1 MMGSAQYGHI
11 IKHLEPEHLDALPLP
26 LPRDN
31 LLEVFQHDGRD
42 VLEKRNKA
50 WALQSKAE
58 DIFASHVGPISDSF
72 SSEIGFSARA
82 SEFNVGRRR
91 LEAAYHSPTATA
103 ILKRF
108 SDAGLDVEQL
118 SSVTDGV
125 WWIPRFKR
133 IFGSEGTA
141 YLSADEL
148 FSINPPITKRV
159 LIEQAENSS
168 DYFVKAGWIV
178 MACSG
183 QTYGLNGSV
192 SLMTKR
198 HETAFFSHDLVRIV
212 PKVALI
218 RPGYLFTVLGHPK
231 LGRPLVIRN
240 AYGTSIPHLEPADI
254 AMTPIVRL
262 GKRIEGQIAD
272 AMEEAIEMR
281 VEADVLENELTLKAT
296 KLIERLLSG
305 DINSFNVS
313 GESERT

>member
-1 MMGSAQYGHI
+1 
-11 IKHLEPEHLDALPLP
+11 
-26 LPRDN
+26 
-31 LLEVFQHDGRD
+31 
-42 VLEKRNKA
+42 
-50 WALQSKAE
+50 
-58 DIFASHVGPISDSF
+58 
-72 SSEIGFSARA
+72 
-82 SEFNVGRRR
+82 
-91 LEAAYHSPTATA
+91 
-103 ILKRF
+103 
-108 SDAGLDVEQL
+108 
-118 SSVTDGV
+118 
-125 WWIPRFKR
+125 
-133 IFGSEGTA
+133 
-141 YLSADEL
+141 
-148 FSINPPITKRV
+148 
-159 LIEQAENSS
+159 
-168 DYFVKAGWIV
+168 

-240 AYGTSIPHLEPADI
+240 ASGTSIPHLEPADI